1 MGNALVRCLGLL
13 RPREPSE
20 PRLDRGQR
28 THEAACLQELPTP
41 AAASRQI
48 TVKGLLID
56 LVHMEET
63 IGCAF
68 IKDSVLDVLAQDT
81 RALLIAASKEIGAG
95 MIVIVRALVRVL
107 VFVAVL

>member
-1 MGNALVRCLGLL
+1 
-13 RPREPSE
+13 
-20 PRLDRGQR
+20 
-28 THEAACLQELPTP
+28 
-41 AAASRQI
+41 
-48 TVKGLLID
+48 
-56 LVHMEET
+56 MEEA